1 MLVSMKKGTFLWIDK
16 HFMERRY
23 LVADHGLLNFLYILN
38 ESSYQ
43 QRILVIIS
51 SSALSQQICLYKQN
65 YLAFLI

>member
-1 MLVSMKKGTFLWIDK
+1 MKEGTFLWIEK
-16 HFMERRY
+16 HFMERRF

-38 ESSYQ
+38 KSSYQ